1 MRRIESKRKARA
13 TEGEAAYKA
22 YRVTSPSHET
32 KIVFATGIWSA
43 VGVLLNW
50 RTANGIGQV
59 GFNLDPEWAVN
70 LEGVARQHIDE
81 ACSWCREARIAVR
94 YRADVGWGL
103 ADPLFQRNP
112 PDQP

>member
-32 KIVFATGIWSA
+32 KIVFAAGIWSA
-43 VGVLLNW
+43 VGVLLQW

-59 GFNLDPEWAVN
+59 GFNLDPEWAAS
-70 LEGVARQHIDE
+70 LTGVARQHLDD
-81 ACSWCREARIAVR
+81 ARSWCRGPSIGAR
-94 YRADVGWGL
+94 YRADVGWAL
-103 ADPLFQRNP
+103 KDPAFTASR
-112 PDQP
+112 